1 MATKAK
7 AVIRPPLFLA
17 VFLAAGLIIISTQ
30 VFAEA
35 PADEIRLSI
44 TTQNT
49 KERRDHGVPGV
60 VSEDE
65 FGALVLEAPHNI
77 DKTSDVRSKTTT
89 MVAQAANEDFWFYS
103 ADVVLF
109 NDHDRDG
116 YFHGIDLLFDAD
128 TYYTVADVY
137 AVVYLS
143 YEGGPWNEYAA
154 TDNFTIFGT
163 SSDDDYVIV
172 TELLGGYPS
181 GSYDILIELF
191 DAWDDSFVAWFGPED
206 TSELAF
212 LPLEDADRDVADVP
226 DVIIINKHGG
236 GSLAWLSLL
245 TLALVALARR
255 RAARC
260 A

>member
-1 MATKAK
+1 
-7 AVIRPPLFLA
+7 
-17 VFLAAGLIIISTQ
+17 
-30 VFAEA
+30 
-35 PADEIRLSI
+35 
-44 TTQNT
+44 
-49 KERRDHGVPGV
+49 
-60 VSEDE
+60 
-65 FGALVLEAPHNI
+65 
-77 DKTSDVRSKTTT
+77 

-212 LPLEDADRDVADVP
+212 LPLEDAGRDVADVP

-236 GSLAWLSLL
+236 GSLAWLMLL